1 MFQMKSAGRRAHPV
15 RLFRVLSVSLLVWTL
30 SGCGSSG
37 ENSSGTDTPASE
49 NESNTAEAQS
59 SAMADHQV
67 SSKFSYELYRVIELS
82 LDLSP
87 YAASLAGDHLVVKV
101 YDRDQTYFL
110 GYRKRLDL
118 LQLSLSLPRH
128 AESVWIEVSG
138 NDPSTGS
145 IVEEV
150 LL

>member
-1 MFQMKSAGRRAHPV
+1 MFQTKSAGRYMCPV
-15 RLFRVLSVSLLVWTL
+15 PPIRVLSVSLLVWAL

-37 ENSSGTDTPASE
+37 GEEGRADTPASE
-49 NESNTAEAQS
+49 NETNTTEAQS

-67 SSKFSYELYRVIELS
+67 SSQFSYEHYRVIELS

-87 YAASLAGDHLVVKV
+87 YGASLAGDHLVVKV

-110 GYRKRLDL
+110 GKRERLGL

-128 AESVWIEVSG
+128 VESVWVEVSG
-138 NDPSTGS
+138 DDPSTGS
-145 IVEEV
+145 IIEEV
-150 LL
+150 VL